1 MPFVDLPPTKQSA
14 DNLVGGRF
22 VAAQGAALDI
32 KSPYTGQAIGTVRMS
47 TARDVDAAIAAAAA
61 AWPPW
66 SATPVKE
73 RTVPLFR
80 FRDLLLRHID
90 ELANLVAA
98 ESGKT
103 RDEARAGILRGVE
116 VVEYASSLQNADAG
130 GALEVSRGVS
140 CEYRREPL
148 GVVLGVTPFN
158 FPAMVPLWMFPIALT
173 VGNVFVLKPSEKVP
187 LSACRLGALMNE
199 AGYPPGVFSIVHG
212 ARETVEALID
222 HPDLAAVAFVGS
234 SAAAKAVYV
243 RASSHGKRALCLGGA
258 KNILIVA
265 PDADEQLTIKAVVD
279 SFTGCAGQR
288 CMAGSLLVAVEGA
301 GHMIPKIA
309 EAAAQLKLGPEM
321 GALIDRGAR
330 ERLVSA
336 IDRAQADGAQIL
348 VDGRAAAAPSGCEG
362 GNWLGPTV
370 IDRARADMEC
380 ATAELFGPVLTAIR
394 VDTLDDAL
402 AIERQNRYGNATAI
416 FTQTGSVARRVAE
429 RSTSGMLGVNIG
441 VPVPRDP
448 FSFGGTKDSKF
459 GQGDITGR
467 PAVDF
472 WSNVKKVTTKWAA
485 QKDANWMS

>member
-1 MPFVDLPPTKQSA
+1 MPFVDLPSSKQSA

-22 VAAQGAALDI
+22 VVAEGAALDI

-61 AWPPW
+61 AWPQW

-80 FRDLLLRHID
+80 FRDLLLRHVD

-103 RDEARAGILRGVE
+103 RDEARAGVLRGVE

-212 ARETVEALID
+212 ARETVEALVD

-243 RASSHGKRALCLGGA
+243 RATSHGKRALCLGGA

-265 PDADEQLTIKAVVD
+265 PDADEELTIKAVVD

-288 CMAGSLLVAVEGA
+288 CMAGSLLVAVDGA
-301 GHMIPKIA
+301 GQLIPKIA
-309 EAAAQLKLGPEM
+309 AAAGRLKLGPEM

-330 ERLVSA
+330 ERLVRA

-348 VDGRAAAAPSGCEG
+348 ADGRGAAAPSGCEG

-370 IDRARADMEC
+370 IDGARPDMEC

-394 VDTLDDAL
+394 VGTLDDAL

-416 FTQTGSVARRVAE
+416 FTQTGSVARRVAD

-467 PAVDF
+467 SAVDF